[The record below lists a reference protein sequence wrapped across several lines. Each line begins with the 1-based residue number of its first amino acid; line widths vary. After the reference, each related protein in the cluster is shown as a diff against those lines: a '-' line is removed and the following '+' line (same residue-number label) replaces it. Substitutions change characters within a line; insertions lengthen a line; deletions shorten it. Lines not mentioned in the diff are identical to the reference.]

1 MNPDEDI
8 FELLEA
14 ETVDPGCAAGFEVLH
29 QYVESQLNGVD
40 PDGCGLEGAD
50 RGGHHELP
58 ALATH
63 LRSCPACRDDYSGLV
78 DAAKRFGDARPTPP
92 LDQ

>member
-8 FELLEA
+8 LELLEA
-14 ETVDPGCAAGFEVLH
+14 DAVDPGCAAGFEVLH
-29 QYVESQLNGVD
+29 QYVESRLSGGD
-40 PDGCGLEGAD
+40 PE
-50 RGGHHELP
+50 HELP
-58 ALATH
+58 ALAAH

-92 LDQ
+92 TDQ